1 VEVAEYAHSQGLMRE
16 PAFNWWA
23 PHILK
28 KRERIISL
36 VRKRTARY
44 LKKHEKFGIRI
55 PKNAVEANEINE
67 ANGNTYWQDAI
78 AKEMK
83 NVRPALKILEDGE
96 ELPNNNYQHVRCHMI
111 LMLRWRILGARR
123 GS

>member
-1 VEVAEYAHSQGLMRE
+1 MAEYAHSQGLMRE

-23 PHILK
+23 PKVLK
-28 KRERIISL
+28 KRERIIKL

-55 PKNAVEANEINE
+55 PKNAVEAKEIDD

-83 NVRPALKILEDGE
+83 NVRPAFKILEEGE
-96 ELPNNNYQHVRCHMI
+96 
-111 LMLRWRILGARR
+111 
-123 GS
+123 